1 MGVNPVRAASGAGGL
16 LVALALVAC
25 GIGPPPMA
33 PDRDLHPAPDGP
45 VLEPARGETAGTGWA
60 FGVYR
65 SDGDVCFY
73 TVSDGLVQ
81 GPACGPMP
89 EEGHFGPF
97 GSGGD
102 LVGGWTYVGGVVAPQ
117 VASVQVMLR
126 TGAEMDVAAVPIDE
140 VGADAAA
147 FFTPLEPGAA
157 AVRLVALDGLGGEI
171 ERFEMV
177 AP

>member
-1 MGVNPVRAASGAGGL
+1 VSPARAAAVGGGV

-25 GIGPPPMA
+25 GIGPPPIA
-33 PDRDLHPAPDGP
+33 PDRDLDPAPDGP
-45 VLEPARGETAGTGWA
+45 VLEPVRGEAAGAGWA
-60 FGVYR
+60 FGVYQ
-65 SDGDVCFY
+65 SGGDVCFY

-102 LVGGWTYVGGVVAPQ
+102 LVRGWTYVGGIVAPQ
-117 VASVQVMLR
+117 VASVRVMLR
-126 TGAEMDVAAVPIDE
+126 TGGEMDVAAIPIDE

-147 FFTPLEPGAA
+147 FFTPLEPGVA
-157 AVRLVALDGLGGEI
+157 AVGLVALDGLGAEI

>member
-1 MGVNPVRAASGAGGL
+1 VSPIRAAAGGGGL
-16 LVALALVAC
+16 LVTLALVAC
-25 GIGPPPMA
+25 GIGPPPIA
-33 PDRDLHPAPDGP
+33 PDRDLEPAPDGP
-45 VLEPARGETAGTGWA
+45 VLEPARGETAGAAWA

-65 SDGDVCFY
+65 SGGDVCFY

-81 GPACGPMP
+81 GSGCGPMP

-102 LVGGWTYVGGVVAPQ
+102 LAGGWSYVGGIVAPQ
-117 VASVQVMLR
+117 VASVRAMLR
-126 TGAEMDVAAVPIDE
+126 TGAEMDVAAAMPIDE
-140 VGADAAA
+140 VGVDAAA

-177 AP
+177 VP